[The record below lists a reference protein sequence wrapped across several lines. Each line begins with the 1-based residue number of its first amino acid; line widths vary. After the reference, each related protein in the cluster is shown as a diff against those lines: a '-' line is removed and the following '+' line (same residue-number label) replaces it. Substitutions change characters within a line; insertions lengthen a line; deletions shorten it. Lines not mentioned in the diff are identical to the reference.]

1 MPEGLS
7 QSINQ
12 VIKYHITI
20 LKLKISKH
28 DLWHN
33 LEHSLDCLIPFP
45 NKKDQVMPNTDIL
58 KKKKF
63 GKQAGPE
70 APLTIVYIVE
80 GKPLVTLLSFKL
92 INKLKAKNSYYIWYL
107 AECDLFIAGK
117 NGQFPA
123 LFKPNRWG
131 RFNSTSVDM
140 YSLPN

>member
-33 LEHSLDCLIPFP
+33 LEPSLDCLIPFP
-45 NKKDQVMPNTDIL
+45 NKKGWVMPNYDTDSL
-58 KKKKF
+58 KKKKHD
-63 GKQAGPE
+63 KQAGPE

-80 GKPLVTLLSFKL
+80 RKPLVTLLSYKL
-92 INKLKAKNSYYIWYL
+92 INKLKAKNSYKTW
-107 AECDLFIAGK
+107 
-117 NGQFPA
+117 
-123 LFKPNRWG
+123 
-131 RFNSTSVDM
+131 
-140 YSLPN
+140 

>member
-33 LEHSLDCLIPFP
+33 LEPSLDCLIPFP
-45 NKKDQVMPNTDIL
+45 NKKGRVVPNNDTDSL
-58 KKKKF
+58 KKKKH

-70 APLTIVYIVE
+70 APLTTVYIVE
-80 GKPLVTLLSFKL
+80 RKPLVTLLSYKL
-92 INKLKAKNSYYIWYL
+92 INKLKAKTVTRLDSWLNVT
-107 AECDLFIAGK
+107 F
-117 NGQFPA
+117 
-123 LFKPNRWG
+123 
-131 RFNSTSVDM
+131 
-140 YSLPN
+140 SLQEKMCNFELHSSPTGEGGLTVHQ

>member
-45 NKKDQVMPNTDIL
+45 NKKGQVMPHNDTDSL
-58 KKKKF
+58 KRKKNMASK
-63 GKQAGPE
+63 
-70 APLTIVYIVE
+70 
-80 GKPLVTLLSFKL
+80 LVQKH
-92 INKLKAKNSYYIWYL
+92 
-107 AECDLFIAGK
+107 
-117 NGQFPA
+117 P
-123 LFKPNRWG
+123 
-131 RFNSTSVDM
+131 
-140 YSLPN
+140 

>member
-1 MPEGLS
+1 
-7 QSINQ
+7 
-12 VIKYHITI
+12 
-20 LKLKISKH
+20 
-28 DLWHN
+28 
-33 LEHSLDCLIPFP
+33 
-45 NKKDQVMPNTDIL
+45 MPNTDIL

-117 NGQFPA
+117 TGNFQ
-123 LFKPNRWG
+123 L
-131 RFNSTSVDM
+131 
-140 YSLPN
+140 YSSPTGERGLTVHQ